1 MKIRLFESFQDSP
14 EFQQEIGNKE
24 NRAYI
29 SIYHEPADV
38 RGLGSAVG
46 KCKWTMD
53 LVSNKSGYESG
64 EPKLTYLYFVAD
76 YEDEE
81 TDEII
86 TKEYE
91 IQANDFNYEKMK
103 SELEG
108 FPLYLRDIEIDMNH
122 THDPEFWE
130 IELRIG
136 TKD

>member
-1 MKIRLFESFQDSP
+1 
-14 EFQQEIGNKE
+14 
-24 NRAYI
+24 
-29 SIYHEPADV
+29 
-38 RGLGSAVG
+38 
-46 KCKWTMD
+46 MD

-91 IQANDFNYEKMK
+91 IQANGFNYEKMK

-130 IELRIG
+130 IELRVG
-136 TKD
+136 TKN